1 MAGPAPETLSV
12 TSPATGEAIGAVPVH
27 APQDVRAAVA
37 RARSAQAAW
46 GALPPRQRGKAL
58 RTFRIAIIEHA
69 EALAQALSRENGKVL
84 QEALTHDIAPVADLL
99 AYFESRV
106 HGILAPQKLP
116 MHFLVMRRS
125 YLHCV
130 PRGVVGVIGPWN
142 FPFSIPMGD
151 AVMALLAGNA
161 VVLKPS
167 EVTPLIALKAKA
179 LWDATCAVEPRLQP
193 DLLQI
198 VTGGGQT
205 GAALCGSGVD
215 QVMFTGSVPTGR
227 KVAIS
232 CAEQLIPCV
241 LELGGINPAIVTAD
255 CDLERTAH
263 ALVWGG
269 FANSGQVCASIS
281 RVYVAH
287 SIAEALTDRVVH
299 LVKQLSQ
306 GDPLHLGHDLGA
318 MTFAPQMAIGQRIL
332 DDTVQRGG
340 RVRTGGKVQG
350 RFFEPTVLDHVE
362 HGWAIT
368 QDESFSPLLAFVTV
382 KDEEEAIHH
391 ANDSDKGLMAYVF
404 CGDQDRARR
413 IADRMEAGTTMIN
426 TCLDSHA
433 VPGTPWQG
441 MKQSGLGEVHSAKGL
456 RDLCQV
462 RHVHGRNW
470 VPWFRKELWWYPYS
484 EATYKQFLRVMRLW
498 WGGGMLDRLL
508 RLLRR

>member
-1 MAGPAPETLSV
+1 MSALAQEILSI
-12 TSPATGEAIGAVPVH
+12 TSPVTGDVIGTVPVH
-27 APQDVRAAVA
+27 SPEDVRAAVA
-37 RARSAQAAW
+37 RARQAQVAW
-46 GALPPRQRGKAL
+46 GALPAKQRGNAL
-58 RTFRIAIIEHA
+58 RAFRIAIIAHA
-69 EALAQALSRENGKVL
+69 EELAQAVSRENGKVL
-84 QEALTHDIAPVADLL
+84 QEALTHDIMPVADLM
-99 AYFESRV
+99 AYFEPRV
-106 HGILAPQKLP
+106 AGILGPQKLH
-116 MHFLVMRRS
+116 MHFMVMRRS

-130 PRGVVGVIGPWN
+130 PRGVIGVIGPWN
-142 FPFSIPMGD
+142 FPFSIPVGD
-151 AVMALLAGNA
+151 AIMALFAGNA

-179 LWDATCAVEPRLQP
+179 LWDSVCATEPRLNP

-205 GAALCGSGVD
+205 GAALCTGGVN
-215 QVMFTGSVPTGR
+215 QVMFTGSVATGR
-227 KVAIS
+227 KVAVS
-232 CAEQLIPCV
+232 CADQLIPCV

-255 CDLERTAH
+255 CDLERTAA

-269 FANSGQVCASIS
+269 FANSGQICASIS
-281 RVYVAH
+281 RVYVEE
-287 SIAEALTDRVVH
+287 SIAEALTDRVVQ
-299 LVKQLSQ
+299 LVGKLNQ
-306 GDPLHLGHDLGA
+306 GDPLQLGKDLGA
-318 MTFAPQMAIGQRIL
+318 MTFTPQIAIGQRIL
-332 DDTVQRGG
+332 ADTIQRGG
-340 RVRTGGKVQG
+340 RVRTGGQVEG
-350 RFFEPTVLDHVE
+350 RFFQPTVLDHVE
-362 HGWAIT
+362 QGWTVT
-368 QDESFSPLLAFVTV
+368 QEESFSPLMAMVKV
-382 KDEEEAIHH
+382 KDEEEAIRY

-404 CGDQDRARR
+404 CGDASRAQR

-484 EATYKQFLRVMRLW
+484 EATYKQFLMLMRVW
-498 WGGGMLDRLL
+498 WGGGALDRVL